1 MPNKRSS
8 NNVETIIRYWLGSSD
23 SNPAKFKTQQK
34 LWYHSKPE
42 TDNYIRTAFES
53 DLASAENSDL
63 SHWRNTAEGSLALVI
78 LLDQFSRNLYRG
90 TPAVYAND
98 VQAQDVV
105 VSLLERDGHLGFNIP
120 ALIIF
125 FTLSIMLKTLSC
137 NGKLFPCSKR
147 CLNMH
152 RVNGGNPSRETL
164 RLSKTTAISSASS
177 VDSPTATLFWA
188 GNRHR
193 KSVSTYSRINVLMDS
208 NNGFLGRERT

>member
-1 MPNKRSS
+1 MPNKRLS
-8 NNVETIIRYWLGSSD
+8 NNSEAIISYWLGSSD
-23 SNPAKFKTQQK
+23 SNPARFEAQQK

-78 LLDQFSRNLYRG
+78 LLDQFSRNLSRG

-98 VQAQDVV
+98 AQAQDIV

-125 FTLSIMLKTLSC
+125 FHPLHHAENLKLQRKAVSLFEEMLE
-137 NGKLFPCSKR
+137 
-147 CLNMH
+147 H
-152 RVNGGNPSRETL
+152 
-164 RLSKTTAISSASS
+164 ASS
-177 VDSPTATLFWA
+177 EW
-188 GNRHR
+188 R
-193 KSVSTYSRINVLMDS
+193 KSISGNLAFIKNHCDIISKFGRFPHRNTI
-208 NNGFLGRERT
+208 LGRQSTPEECQYLQQDKRTYGQQ

>member
-8 NNVETIIRYWLGSSD
+8 DNSEAIISYWLGSSD
-23 SNPAKFKTQQK
+23 SNPAEFETQQN

-53 DLASAENSDL
+53 DLASAENGDL

-98 VQAQDVV
+98 AQAQDVV

-120 ALIIF
+120 ARIIF
-125 FTLSIMLKTLSC
+125 YHPLHHAENLKFQRKAVSLFEEMLEHASDEWRESISGNLAFIKSHC
-137 NGKLFPCSKR
+137 DIISKFGRFP
-147 CLNMH
+147 H
-152 RVNGGNPSRETL
+152 RNT
-164 RLSKTTAISSASS
+164 I
-177 VDSPTATLFWA
+177 
-188 GNRHR
+188 
-193 KSVSTYSRINVLMDS
+193 
-208 NNGFLGRERT
+208 LGRQSTPEECQYLQQDKRTYGQQ